1 MGNYYTEDSLK
12 LLFIDLLLR
21 VLKILSHSEP
31 IMKAMIENLMKYAE
45 FLNITDIF

>member
-1 MGNYYTEDSLK
+1 MGNYYTEDYVQL
-12 LLFIDLLLR
+12 LLFDLLLR
-21 VLKILSHSEP
+21 VLKNLSHSEP